1 MPYLKRG
8 VEMGLNFFRRCGF
21 KELDDLSKPIMKCAA
36 LAFWTSFVF
45 VAMYSDLLYKRE
57 LVDDLG
63 KVLPWFGI
71 FLLAG
76 MYLSQGFLK
85 NDIKFLEKSF
95 DSSFLKIDFL
105 DFVCLGLMAHV
116 AQFILVCL
124 FMQFAWTNCTL
135 SNFYVSVCFYIS
147 LALSVLSYYIVK
159 FFVYD
164 HFASKYFA

>member
-71 FLLAG
+71 F
-76 MYLSQGFLK
+76 FLPECIFRK
-85 NDIKFLEKSF
+85 
-95 DSSFLKIDFL
+95 DFL
-105 DFVCLGLMAHV
+105 RM
-116 AQFILVCL
+116 I
-124 FMQFAWTNCTL
+124 
-135 SNFYVSVCFYIS
+135 
-147 LALSVLSYYIVK
+147 
-159 FFVYD
+159 
-164 HFASKYFA
+164 